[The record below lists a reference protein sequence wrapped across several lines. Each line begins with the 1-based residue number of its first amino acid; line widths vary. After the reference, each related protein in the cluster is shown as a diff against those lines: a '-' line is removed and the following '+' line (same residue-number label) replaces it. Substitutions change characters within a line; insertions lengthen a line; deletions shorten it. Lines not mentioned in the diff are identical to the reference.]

1 MSRQRKARAGRGL
14 SRLMR
19 TSAVQSRRTFLRSVG
34 SLCLLS
40 VTPVG
45 ALAAA
50 ASSIVAVRVWPAE
63 DYTRVTIEHQGAV
76 KFTQSV
82 VHNPERLVVD
92 IEGIELNG
100 VLKSLGDKVG
110 PNDPYIRQL
119 RAANYKPGV
128 VRLVMDLKGEVAP
141 QVFNL
146 PPVGTYQSRLVMDIY
161 PQVPMDPL
169 MQLVNGKQTPAQATA
184 KEAPGVE
191 AKTKPELSRPV
202 TPEPAKAELAKAEPV
217 KPTLEAEPPKQ
228 ADVAPRSTKKSAK
241 AITIMLDPGH
251 GGEDPGAIGSR
262 GSMEKHVTLSIA
274 RRLRDRIENDPAM
287 KAALTRDGD
296 FFVPLQTRVQK
307 ARRARADLFVS
318 IHADAWIKP
327 EARGSSVFV
336 LSEKGASSAA
346 ARYLAQKENDADKVG
361 GVNFTVADP
370 HLARTLMDLTQ
381 TATQNDSMKL
391 GKSVLTNLGSVN
403 ALHKASVEQAGF
415 AVLKA
420 PDIPSILIETA
431 FISNPDEEK
440 RLNDEDYQEKLAEAI
455 MRGIRQYL
463 AKNPAFNKA

>member
-1 MSRQRKARAGRGL
+1 MKRHRRPKSVTGR
-14 SRLMR
+14 
-19 TSAVQSRRTFLRSVG
+19 RRFLRSVG

-45 ALAAA
+45 ALAAVG
-50 ASSIVAVRVWPAE
+50 SSIVAVRVWPAE
-63 DYTRVTIEHQGAV
+63 DYTRVTIEHQGPV
-76 KFTQSV
+76 KFTQSL

-110 PNDPYIRQL
+110 PNDPYIHQL

-128 VRLVMDLKGEVAP
+128 VRLVMDLKSEVAP

-146 PPVGTYQSRLVMDIY
+146 APVGAYQSRLVMDIY
-161 PQVPMDPL
+161 PQVPVDPL
-169 MQLVNGKQTPAQATA
+169 MQLVNSKQRPTGGEGLPPAEAVKPEPEKIAKPAAKPATEPEPVREA
-184 KEAPGVE
+184 EAPRG
-191 AKTKPELSRPV
+191 KKKPAR
-202 TPEPAKAELAKAEPV
+202 
-217 KPTLEAEPPKQ
+217 
-228 ADVAPRSTKKSAK
+228 

-251 GGEDPGAIGSR
+251 GGEDPGAIGAR
-262 GSMEKHVTLSIA
+262 GSMEKNVTLSIA
-274 RRLRDRIENDPAM
+274 RRLRTRIENDPAM
-287 KAALTRDGD
+287 KAVLTRDGD
-296 FFVPLQTRVQK
+296 FFVPLGTRVQK

-361 GVNFTVADP
+361 GANFAVADP
-370 HLARTLMDLTQ
+370 QLARTLMDLTQ
-381 TATQNDSMKL
+381 TATQNDSLKL
-391 GKSVLTNLGSVN
+391 GKSVLSNLGSVN

-431 FISNPDEEK
+431 FISNPEEEK
-440 RLNDEDYQEKLAEAI
+440 RLNDEEYQEKLAEAI

-463 AKNPAFNKA
+463 ARNPSFNKA

>member
-1 MSRQRKARAGRGL
+1 MKSRVSLKPRTRQSTL
-14 SRLMR
+14 SSSLGSR
-19 TSAVQSRRTFLRSVG
+19 VSRRGFLRSVG

-40 VTPVG
+40 VTPAG

-63 DYTRVTIEHQGAV
+63 DYTRVTIEHKGPV
-76 KFTQSV
+76 KFTQTM

-110 PNDPYIRQL
+110 PNDPYIKQL

-128 VRLVMDLKGEVAP
+128 VRLVLDLKSEVVP

-146 PPVGTYQSRLVMDIY
+146 PPVGAYDSRLVMDIY
-161 PQVPMDPL
+161 PTVAQDPL
-169 MQLVNGKQTPAQATA
+169 MQLLSSKQTA
-184 KEAPGVE
+184 APISPVAE
-191 AKTKPELSRPV
+191 PKAKPELIK
-202 TPEPAKAELAKAEPV
+202 PEPTKPVVEPEATPKQV
-217 KPTLEAEPPKQ
+217 DAPTKQ
-228 ADVAPRSTKKSAK
+228 ADAPPARGATKKSAK
-241 AITIMLDPGH
+241 AVTIVLDPGH

-262 GSMEKHVTLSIA
+262 GSMEKNVTLSIA
-274 RRLRDRIENDPAM
+274 RRLRQRIENDPNM

-403 ALHKASVEQAGF
+403 ALHKPSVEQAGF

-440 RLNDEDYQEKLAEAI
+440 RLNDEEYQEKLAEAI

>member
-1 MSRQRKARAGRGL
+1 MKLGKLMTLKAPSSGR
-14 SRLMR
+14 RYF
-19 TSAVQSRRTFLRSVG
+19 VRSVSALG
-34 SLCLLS
+34 LMA
-40 VTPVG
+40 VTPIRV
-45 ALAAA
+45 LAAT

-63 DYTRVTIEHQGAV
+63 DYTRVTIEHKGLV
-76 KFTQSV
+76 KFTHSMV
-82 VHNPERLVVD
+82 RNPERLVVD
-92 IEGIELNG
+92 IEGIELNS
-100 VLKSLGDKVG
+100 VMKSLGDKVSPG
-110 PNDPYIRQL
+110 DPYIRQL

-146 PPVGTYQSRLVMDIY
+146 PPVGAYESRLVMDIY
-161 PQVPMDPL
+161 PAVPQDPL
-169 MQLVNGKQTPAQATA
+169 MQLLSSQQPVP
-184 KEAPGVE
+184 KEAPREMVD
-191 AKTKPELSRPV
+191 
-202 TPEPAKAELAKAEPV
+202 V
-217 KPTLEAEPPKQ
+217 KPRQETMKSESPKTQTEMDSPAKQ
-228 ADVAPRSTKKSAK
+228 ADAAPARGGKKSSRAV
-241 AITIMLDPGH
+241 TIMLDPGH
-251 GGEDPGAIGSR
+251 GGEDPGAIGAR
-262 GSMEKHVTLSIA
+262 GSMEKNVTLSIA
-274 RRLRDRIENDPAM
+274 RRLRKRIENDPEMRAV
-287 KAALTRDGD
+287 LTRDGD

-327 EARGSSVFV
+327 DARGSSVFV

-361 GVNFTVADP
+361 GANFTVADP
-370 HLARTLMDLTQ
+370 QLARTLMDLTQ
-381 TATQNDSMKL
+381 TATLNDSLKL

-403 ALHKASVEQAGF
+403 ALHKPAVEQAGF

-431 FISNPDEEK
+431 FISNPEEEK

-463 AKNPAFNKA
+463 SKSPSFNKA

>member
-1 MSRQRKARAGRGL
+1 MKLASRVVMDR
-14 SRLMR
+14 
-19 TSAVQSRRTFLRSVG
+19 SRRSLLRSA
-34 SLCLLS
+34 SSWLFLS

-45 ALAAA
+45 AFAANG
-50 ASSIVAVRVWPAE
+50 SSIVAVRVWPAE
-63 DYTRVTIEHQGAV
+63 DYTRVTIEHKGMV

-92 IEGIELNG
+92 IEGIELNN

-146 PPVGTYQSRLVMDIY
+146 PPVGDYQSRLVMDIY
-161 PQVPMDPL
+161 PTVPADPL
-169 MQLVNGKQTPAQATA
+169 MQLVSGKQPAAAPPKEVA
-184 KEAPGVE
+184 KAEIA
-191 AKTKPELSRPV
+191 KPEAAKLEAAKPAVEKPMVAEKPMVSEPESAPKLAEKS
-202 TPEPAKAELAKAEPV
+202 PEPASK
-217 KPTLEAEPPKQ
+217 
-228 ADVAPRSTKKSAK
+228 SGKKSRRMV
-241 AITIMLDPGH
+241 TIMLDPGH
-251 GGEDPGAIGSR
+251 GGEDPGAIGAR
-262 GSMEKHVTLSIA
+262 GSMEKNVTLSIA
-274 RRLRDRIENDPAM
+274 RRLRERIDNDPNM
-287 KAALTRDGD
+287 RAALTRDGD
-296 FFVPLQTRVQK
+296 FFVPLGTRVQK
-307 ARRARADLFVS
+307 ARKAKADLFVS

-346 ARYLAQKENDADKVG
+346 ARYLAQKENEADKVG
-361 GVNFTVADP
+361 GVNFTVSDP

-381 TATQNDSMKL
+381 TATQNDSMRL
-391 GKSVLTNLGSVN
+391 GKSVLGNLGSVN
-403 ALHKASVEQAGF
+403 ALHKSSVEQAGF

-420 PDIPSILIETA
+420 PDIPSVLIETA
-431 FISNPDEEK
+431 FISNPEEEK
-440 RLNDEDYQEKLAEAI
+440 RLNDEEYQDKLAEAI

-463 AKNPAFNKA
+463 TRNPVQTGSRSG

>member
-1 MSRQRKARAGRGL
+1 MKLASRVVTDR
-14 SRLMR
+14 
-19 TSAVQSRRTFLRSVG
+19 SRRSLLRSA
-34 SLCLLS
+34 SSWLFLS

-45 ALAAA
+45 AFAANG
-50 ASSIVAVRVWPAE
+50 SSIVAVRVWPAE
-63 DYTRVTIEHQGAV
+63 DYTRVTIEHKGMV

-92 IEGIELNG
+92 IEGIELNN

-146 PPVGTYQSRLVMDIY
+146 PPVGDYQSRLVMDIY
-161 PQVPMDPL
+161 PTVPADPL
-169 MQLVNGKQTPAQATA
+169 MQLVSGKQPAATPPKEVA
-184 KEAPGVE
+184 KAEIA
-191 AKTKPELSRPV
+191 KPEAAKLEAAKPAVEKPMVAEKPMVSEPESAPKLAEKS
-202 TPEPAKAELAKAEPV
+202 PEPASK
-217 KPTLEAEPPKQ
+217 
-228 ADVAPRSTKKSAK
+228 SGKKSRRMV
-241 AITIMLDPGH
+241 TIMLDPGH
-251 GGEDPGAIGSR
+251 GGEDPGAIGAR
-262 GSMEKHVTLSIA
+262 GSMEKNVTLSIA
-274 RRLRDRIENDPAM
+274 RRLRERIDNDPNM
-287 KAALTRDGD
+287 RAALTRDGD
-296 FFVPLQTRVQK
+296 FFVPLGTRVQK
-307 ARRARADLFVS
+307 ARKAKADLFVS

-346 ARYLAQKENDADKVG
+346 ARYLAQKENEADKVG
-361 GVNFTVADP
+361 GVNFTVSDP

-381 TATQNDSMKL
+381 TATQNDSMRL
-391 GKSVLTNLGSVN
+391 GKSVLGNLGSVN
-403 ALHKASVEQAGF
+403 ALHKSSVEQAGF

-420 PDIPSILIETA
+420 PDIPSVLIETA
-431 FISNPDEEK
+431 FISNPEEEK
-440 RLNDEDYQEKLAEAI
+440 RLNDEEYQDKLAEAI

-463 AKNPAFNKA
+463 TRNPVQTGSRSG

>member
-1 MSRQRKARAGRGL
+1 MKSKTLSSVNRRK
-14 SRLMR
+14 
-19 TSAVQSRRTFLRSVG
+19 FLRSAG
-34 SLCLLS
+34 SLWLLS

-63 DYTRVTIEHQGAV
+63 DYTRVTIEHKGMV

-92 IEGIELNG
+92 IEGIELNN

-146 PPVGTYQSRLVMDIY
+146 PPVGDYQSRLVMDIY
-161 PQVPMDPL
+161 PTVPTDPL
-169 MQLVNGKQTPAQATA
+169 MQLVSAKQPATTPPKDVA
-184 KEAPGVE
+184 KAEIS
-191 AKTKPELSRPV
+191 KPEVAKPAPEKPMVVEKPV
-202 TPEPAKAELAKAEPV
+202 VSEPEPAPKLAEKSPEPAS
-217 KPTLEAEPPKQ
+217 KPG
-228 ADVAPRSTKKSAK
+228 KKSGRMV
-241 AITIMLDPGH
+241 TIMLDPGH
-251 GGEDPGAIGSR
+251 GGEDPGAIGAR
-262 GSMEKHVTLSIA
+262 GSMEKNVTLSIA
-274 RRLRDRIENDPAM
+274 RRLRERIESDPNM
-287 KAALTRDGD
+287 RAALTRDGD
-296 FFVPLQTRVQK
+296 FFVPLGTRVQK
-307 ARRARADLFVS
+307 ARKAKADLFVS

-346 ARYLAQKENDADKVG
+346 ARYLAQKENEADKVG
-361 GVNFTVADP
+361 GVNFTVSDP

-381 TATQNDSMKL
+381 TATQNDSMRL
-391 GKSVLTNLGSVN
+391 GKSVLGNLGSVN
-403 ALHKASVEQAGF
+403 ALHKSSVEQAGF

-420 PDIPSILIETA
+420 PDIPSVLIETA
-431 FISNPDEEK
+431 FISNPEEEK
-440 RLNDEDYQEKLAEAI
+440 RLNDEEYQDKLAEAI

-463 AKNPAFNKA
+463 ARNPVQTGSRSG

>member
-1 MSRQRKARAGRGL
+1 MPKPPLIKTGAHQPY
-14 SRLMR
+14 
-19 TSAVQSRRTFLRSVG
+19 RRSFLRHAR
-34 SLCLLS
+34 SLLLLS

-45 ALAAA
+45 AWAAA
-50 ASSIVAVRVWPAE
+50 VASSIVAVRVWPAE
-63 DYTRVTIEHQGAV
+63 DYTRVTIEHKGMV

-92 IEGIELNG
+92 IEGIELNN

-128 VRLVMDLKGEVAP
+128 VRLVIDLKSEVAP

-146 PPVGTYQSRLVMDIY
+146 PPVGDYQSRLVMDIY
-161 PQVPMDPL
+161 PTVPADPL
-169 MQLVNGKQTPAQATA
+169 MRLVTA
-184 KEAPGVE
+184 KQPVPAKEPIKVEAP
-191 AKTKPELSRPV
+191 KPELLKPQPEKPVPAERPV
-202 TPEPAKAELAKAEPV
+202 VAEPEPMQKLVEKPV
-217 KPTLEAEPPKQ
+217 DKP
-228 ADVAPRSTKKSAK
+228 ADAPSKPGKKSGRMV
-241 AITIMLDPGH
+241 TIMLDPGH
-251 GGEDPGAIGSR
+251 GGEDPGAIGAR
-262 GSMEKHVTLSIA
+262 GSMEKNVTLSIA
-274 RRLRDRIENDPAM
+274 RRLRERIENDPNM
-287 KAALTRDGD
+287 RAALTRDGD
-296 FFVPLQTRVQK
+296 FFVPLGTRVQK
-307 ARRARADLFVS
+307 ARKAKADLFVS

-346 ARYLAQKENDADKVG
+346 ARYLAQKENEADKVG
-361 GVNFTVADP
+361 GVNFTVSDP

-381 TATQNDSMKL
+381 TATQNDSLKL
-391 GKSVLTNLGSVN
+391 GKSVLSNLGSVN

-420 PDIPSILIETA
+420 PDIPSVLIETA
-431 FISNPDEEK
+431 FISNPEEEK
-440 RLNDEDYQEKLAEAI
+440 RLNDEEYQDKLAEAI

-463 AKNPAFNKA
+463 ARNPAQTGSRSG